1 FSLQI
6 TGFDTPKIDW
16 IINQAKGSE
25 GPVAEDDD
33 MIDPEGPAITRSGD
47 LYQIGSHR
55 LICGDARCP
64 ETFAKL
70 MQGDKARM
78 VFCDGPYNIAIAGF
92 VSGLGRKTHR
102 EFAMASGE
110 MTKEEFTRFQSE
122 VNAHLVAH
130 SLDGS
135 VHYLCTD
142 FRHLR
147 EMLDAGE
154 SAYSQLL
161 NMLVWDKTSGG
172 MGGLYR

>member
-1 FSLQI
+1 
-6 TGFDTPKIDW
+6 
-16 IINQAKGSE
+16 
-25 GPVAEDDD
+25 
-33 MIDPEGPAITRSGD
+33 
-47 LYQIGSHR
+47 
-55 LICGDARCP
+55 
-64 ETFAKL
+64 ETFARL
-70 MQGDKARM
+70 MQGEKARM
-78 VFCDGPYNIAIAGF
+78 VFCDGPYNVEIAGF
-92 VSGLGRKTHR
+92 VSGLGRKTHC
-102 EFAMASGE
+102 EFAMAIGE
-110 MTKEEFTRFQSE
+110 MTKDEFTCFQSE

-172 MGGLYR
+172 IRTGAPERTMSAISCSDVGTRSVIGAGPRAADRAGRLSRD